1 MIRLTEKQ
9 STMLWNVCGLHLM
22 KNGGMPSAYWSRFR
36 QQNQNGMWERAMN
49 VYTNIVL
56 IMNRRAKCVSESQA
70 KEGTVIISARKAK
83 SMTRTEAIE
92 RLMYLRDEIMPISS
106 TMFGALTMAI
116 KALEEQQWIP
126 CSERL
131 PETHK
136 AGNSFSGLYMQSKPV
151 LVYGVPEYESEYSFN
166 VVTYCDDLD
175 GTTYWSTEMDAVTVN
190 KVTAWMPLPKPY
202 REGDTE

>member
-1 MIRLTEKQ
+1 
-9 STMLWNVCGLHLM
+9 MLWNVCGLHLM

-116 KALEEQQWIP
+116 QALEEQPKTGKWIFDGD
-126 CSERL
+126 CY
-131 PETHK
+131 K
-136 AGNSFSGLYMQSKPV
+136 CNKCGA
-151 LVYGVPEYESEYSFN
+151 VYGWWADSQTPK
-166 VVTYCDDLD
+166 YCPNCGCRML
-175 GTTYWSTEMDAVTVN
+175 
-190 KVTAWMPLPKPY
+190 K
-202 REGDTE
+202 EGEEHD